1 MLHVSVHE
9 SSVSVDVDA
18 SSTPG
23 HVTPPPTLDLHL
35 DDEQT
40 QNVEKI
46 ESVTAVRGQARQKYR
61 SKTPS
66 SENALNSGILNDF
79 FSLLHGFAKRLNYFW
94 VFLLLNFLP
103 EEFFS

>member
-46 ESVTAVRGQARQKYR
+46 ESVTTVRGQARQKYR

-66 SENALNSGILNDF
+66 FENALNSGILNDF
-79 FSLLHGFAKRLNYFW
+79 SLLHGFAKRLN
-94 VFLLLNFLP
+94 
-103 EEFFS
+103 